1 MSQTVF
7 FEQKLMFNCDKNL
20 SRKPINFWI
29 FIRHLCVPMFI
40 KCLRKNMLAVSHS
53 NIGDIA
59 EYLPGWSPY
68 TKNAHHKIPNI
79 KSMGKCLSHNKKVWW
94 WKNRGFFLKWLL
106 YNSHIWKLYD
116 LLFFVGDTKIFS
128 RNFEIVPKFFF
139 ELIFKITFAF
149 KIHFLCITY
158 SWIHLCWISL
168 NIFYQKRWNVLLFSM
183 AYFMPRLLSDN

>member
-1 MSQTVF
+1 M
-7 FEQKLMFNCDKNL
+7 NKNL
-20 SRKPINFWI
+20 CSTVIKSFEKIVRKPINFWI
-29 FIRHLCVPMFI
+29 FIRHLCVPTFI
-40 KCLRKNMLAVSHS
+40 KCLRKHMLAVSHS

-68 TKNAHHKIPNI
+68 TKNAH
-79 KSMGKCLSHNKKVWW
+79 
-94 WKNRGFFLKWLL
+94 LKWLL

-128 RNFEIVPKFFF
+128 RNFEIVPKLFF
-139 ELIFKITFAF
+139 ELIFKITFAC

-158 SWIHLCWISL
+158 SWIHLCWICL
-168 NIFYQKRWNVLLFSM
+168 NIFYQKRWKVLLFSM